1 MYYYARPDL
10 ANELARSLRGEQLF
24 GDAPN
29 GLFLAAPRRTGKS
42 TFLQNDLKP
51 ALEASG
57 IVVVYVDLWAD
68 RKRDPGSLIS
78 EVIGKALANQLG
90 FVAKA
95 AKASGLENVSIAGW
109 FKIDTSKIGKVDGAT
124 LVDALKALRESS
136 EKPIALIIDE
146 AQHALTSEDGDA
158 AMSALKSARD
168 QMNTPD
174 AANLMLVMSGSDR
187 DKLLR
192 LVNTTGAPFYG
203 SNIHK
208 MPELDKD
215 FIEHSAKLIEK
226 LRPDLIPVDVEKLWQ
241 AFRQFGSRPQ
251 FFANALGDVLN
262 PLNDVPGR
270 FEDYV
275 LAAALR
281 RQADDEAQMESAY
294 LALKPIEQ
302 AVIWRLLE
310 LGSIYRPFDA
320 EAKRF
325 YAERIREKV
334 SAQQA
339 QAALESLRS
348 QTPALI
354 WKSARGEYALDEAM
368 MHVWYK
374 KRMAAG
380 TWPPTDAEDGQ
391 GAS

>member
-1 MYYYARPDL
+1 
-10 ANELARSLRGEQLF
+10 
-24 GDAPN
+24 
-29 GLFLAAPRRTGKS
+29 
-42 TFLQNDLKP
+42 
-51 ALEASG
+51 
-57 IVVVYVDLWAD
+57 
-68 RKRDPGSLIS
+68 
-78 EVIGKALANQLG
+78 
-90 FVAKA
+90 
-95 AKASGLENVSIAGW
+95 
-109 FKIDTSKIGKVDGAT
+109 
-124 LVDALKALRESS
+124 
-136 EKPIALIIDE
+136 
-146 AQHALTSEDGDA
+146 
-158 AMSALKSARD
+158 
-168 QMNTPD
+168 
-174 AANLMLVMSGSDR
+174 
-187 DKLLR
+187 
-192 LVNTTGAPFYG
+192 
-203 SNIHK
+203 

-275 LAAALR
+275 LDAALR

-310 LGSIYRPFDA
+310 LGSNYRPYDA